1 MICVSRMRSGCLLLL
16 FSSIIYTGCYKH
28 KADPVTSTA
37 TFIPAGVTTANVT
50 YTNYVAGV
58 LKNNCSTCHG
68 KGGSADSW
76 WLNTNSYLNAS
87 EYGERIVETVVSGS
101 MPPVP
106 RKPWSQADRDMM
118 QAWLD
123 KGMPQ

>member
-1 MICVSRMRSGCLLLL
+1 VLLWIGILQA
-16 FSSIIYTGCYKH
+16 GCYK
-28 KADPVTSTA
+28 KVADPVASTD

-50 YTNYVAGV
+50 YTNYVAIV

-76 WLNTNSYLNAS
+76 WLNTNTYQNAADC
-87 EYGERIVETVVSGS
+87 GERIVETVVTGS

-106 RKPWSQADRDMM
+106 RKPWSAADRKMM